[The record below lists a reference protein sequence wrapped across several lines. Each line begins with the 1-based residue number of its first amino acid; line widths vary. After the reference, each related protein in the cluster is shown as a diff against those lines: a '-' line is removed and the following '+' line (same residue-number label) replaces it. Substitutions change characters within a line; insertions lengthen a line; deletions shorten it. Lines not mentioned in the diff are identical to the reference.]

1 MQKILGGEPN
11 VDRHDFALSLGFSW
25 DPAVISLPHEDKA
38 GLALFIFKK
47 NMAGIV
53 WNALGVF
60 ENNPSTLP
68 QTETILQGRAV
79 GGISIDELSQVKR
92 FGDGTRRLI
101 ASVKNGDF
109 RLDIDFAKALH
120 AIIGKEEALEWGVL
134 RNRQIH
140 IHGVS
145 HIPPVASELPA
156 ISENGFS
163 FLRKHI
169 NSPIERAI
177 ATFLFMSRTQFFCDC
192 NKRTASLMM
201 NGVLLSA
208 GYYPITVLKETT
220 EEFNEKLRAFYN
232 SGDGTEMFGY
242 FKAVCEKLYPVS
254 IF

>member
-1 MQKILGGEPN
+1 MDSQSCKS
-11 VDRHDFALSLGFSW
+11 ALGFSW
-25 DPAVISLPHEDKA
+25 EPTAIPLPQEDKP

-47 NMAGIV
+47 NMAEIV
-53 WNALGVF
+53 WNSLGVF

-68 QTETILQGRAV
+68 QTETILQGRSV

-92 FGDGTRRLI
+92 FGDGTTYLI
-101 ASVKNGDF
+101 AAVKNGNF
-109 RLDIDFAKALH
+109 RLGMDFAKQLH

-134 RNRQIH
+134 RSRQVH

-145 HIPPVASELPA
+145 HVPPAANKLPA
-156 ISENGFS
+156 PAESGFA
-163 FLRKHI
+163 FLCDQV
-169 NSPIERAI
+169 SDPIERAI
-177 ATFLFMSRTQFFCDC
+177 ATFLFMSRTQFFFDC

-208 GYYPITVLKETT
+208 GYYPIAVLKETA

-242 FKAVCEKLYPVS
+242 FSRVCSKLYPA
-254 IF
+254 